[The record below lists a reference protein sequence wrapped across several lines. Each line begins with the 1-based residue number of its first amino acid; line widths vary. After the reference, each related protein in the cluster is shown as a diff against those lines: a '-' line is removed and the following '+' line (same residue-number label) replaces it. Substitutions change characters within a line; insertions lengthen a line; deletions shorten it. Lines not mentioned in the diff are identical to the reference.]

1 MSPLLEIFIEKGLLL
16 DTFGILGLG
25 LVGLAALKLA
35 RSHRSWGGTMMALG
49 AIALISARLYFLLS
63 RHFVTDSFLDAVGPL
78 GYAVIYSLPPI
89 LLTFGLAGVVWGLW
103 GHERWL
109 HEERR

>member
-1 MSPLLEIFIEKGLLL
+1 MSPLLEIFIGKGLLL
-16 DTFGILGLG
+16 DALGVIGLG

-63 RHFVTDSFLDAVGPL
+63 RHLMSDGFLDAVGPL
-78 GYAVIYSLPPI
+78 GYAVIYALPPI
-89 LLTFGLAGVVWGLW
+89 LLSFGLAGVVWGLW

-109 HEERR
+109 AAERR